1 MLKVDDLAQ
10 AADTRRLPAPERT
23 LGVTPLDLR
32 QTRFQSAIGGY
43 NRTEVR
49 NFLQEAAESYEEA
62 MRENERLRMEIER
75 LDAMLKQYR
84 QLESTLN
91 TTLLSA
97 QKVAEDMRANAVEE
111 SSRIV
116 REAEGRAELITL
128 GAQAHI
134 EDIQRE
140 VDSLKLKRR
149 EAEASL
155 ESMIS
160 ALHST
165 LDFVREQRRE
175 PVVVSAHRPSPIE
188 AA

>member
-1 MLKVDDLAQ
+1 MLKAEDLAPSL
-10 AADTRRLPAPERT
+10 DNRRLVMPERT
-23 LGVTPLDLR
+23 SSVSPLDLR
-32 QTRFQSAIGGY
+32 QTRFQSAIRGY
-43 NRTEVR
+43 DRTEVR

-62 MRENERLRMEIER
+62 VRENERLRQEIAR
-75 LDAMLKQYR
+75 LESMLRQYR
-84 QLESTLN
+84 QLEGTLN
-91 TTLLSA
+91 TTLVSA
-97 QKVAEDMRANAVEE
+97 QKVAEDMRANAAEE
-111 SSRIV
+111 SARIV

-134 EDIQRE
+134 EDVQRE
-140 VDSLKLKRR
+140 IDGLKLKRR
-149 EAEASL
+149 EAETHL

-175 PVVVSAHRPSPIE
+175 SAAMPHRSPIE

>member
-1 MLKVDDLAQ
+1 MLNGDDLAQ
-10 AADTRRLPAPERT
+10 PADGRRLPMPERT

-32 QTRFQSAIGGY
+32 QTRFQSAIRGFD
-43 NRTEVR
+43 RTEVT
-49 NFLQEAAESYEEA
+49 NFLMEAAESYEEA
-62 MRENERLRMEIER
+62 VRENERLRQEVAR
-75 LDAMLKQYR
+75 LEAMLRQYR

-91 TTLLSA
+91 TTLVSA
-97 QKVAEDMRANAVEE
+97 QKVAEDMRANAAEE
-111 SSRIV
+111 SARIV

-134 EDIQRE
+134 EDVQRE
-140 VDSLKLKRR
+140 IDGLKLKRR
-149 EAEASL
+149 EAEMNL

-175 PVVVSAHRPSPIE
+175 SVSVPHRSPIE

>member
-1 MLKVDDLAQ
+1 MLKGDDLAQ
-10 AADTRRLPAPERT
+10 PTDNRRLPTPERT
-23 LGVTPLDLR
+23 LSVSPLDLR
-32 QTRFQSAIGGY
+32 QTRFQTALRGY
-43 NRTEVR
+43 DRNEVR
-49 NFLQEAAESYEEA
+49 NFLMEAAESYEEA
-62 MRENERLRMEIER
+62 VRENERLRQEVGR
-75 LDAMLKQYR
+75 LESMLRQYR

-91 TTLLSA
+91 TTLVSA

-111 SSRIV
+111 SARIV

-140 VDSLKLKRR
+140 IDGLKQRRR
-149 EAEASL
+149 EAETHL

-175 PVVVSAHRPSPIE
+175 ASHAHRAESLIANP
-188 AA
+188 